1 MQLDPVHLIEAAI
14 YSKLINELSEV
25 FKNRN
30 IDIRYIFVSIFLF
43 YLITRINVLDNV
55 KNLIHSNNKISSL
68 TIPGHKK
75 KYTLG
80 GFGQKEVVKV
90 VYSEKFKAITHYL
103 VKNKNKD
110 ISSFN
115 EVIKIATTY
124 YEEEEKIEFIMLP
137 EYNQKILICEK
148 DKIYLEIVIQY
159 EEKEYEKKDG
169 EKPKKIV
176 DKNYVYKIF
185 IPENNKYFALED
197 FIKNCVNEYEFDT
210 VFAKNKQMIFEYLRS
225 HKDEDDRNKLYFRE
239 FPFKSNKY
247 LDKNIFF
254 EGKEKFIE
262 YIRRFKIDNT
272 DLSYEKDYENA
283 GVTCKATMLLTG
295 QPGTGKS
302 CTIRGILN
310 ETGRHGVLV
319 SWSKIKTCS
328 DFCSIFRLTEIN
340 NKKYEL
346 NKLCYIF
353 EDFDA
358 NNNGVLKERSQDMGV
373 ISNHSSYT
381 IVNDSDTSDDSHDIN
396 KIVKTKLDEVNKLMK
411 ITNKIDDELTLECVL
426 NVLDGIIELHGAMV
440 IFTTNHLEH
449 IDPAFFRSGR
459 IDYRHEFK
467 LATVSIIKEMLGKIR
482 NIDTTNP
489 AYIKYFDKMTDYT
502 LSPADIQT
510 ACFKYTKND
519 AEMIL
524 NEIVELCK
532 SKNVK
537 K

>member
-1 MQLDPVHLIEAAI
+1 MQLDPTHLIEAAI

-25 FKNRN
+25 LKKNI

-43 YLITRINVLDNV
+43 YLITRINVLDNI
-55 KNLIHSNNKISSL
+55 KHLIHRNNKISSL
-68 TIPGHKK
+68 TIPAHKK
-75 KYTLG
+75 KYTLA
-80 GFGQKEVVKV
+80 GFCQKEVVKV
-90 VYSEKFKAITHYL
+90 VYSEKFKAITHFL

-115 EVIKIATTY
+115 EIIKIAADY
-124 YEEEEKIEFIMLP
+124 YYDEEKIEFIMLP

-148 DKIYLEIVIQY
+148 EKIFLEIIIQY
-159 EEKEYEKKDG
+159 EEKEDEDKKG
-169 EKPKKIV
+169 EKTKKIV
-176 DKNYVYKIF
+176 DKNYIYKIS
-185 IPENNKYFALED
+185 IPEKNKYFILED

-210 VFAKNKQMIFEYLRS
+210 LFAKNKQMIFEYLRS
-225 HKDEDDRNKLYFRE
+225 HKDEDDRNKLFFRE

-247 LDKNIFF
+247 LDKNIYF

-262 YIRRFKIDNT
+262 YIRRFKIDNA

-295 QPGTGKS
+295 RPGTGKS

-340 NKKYEL
+340 GKKYEL

-358 NNNGVLKERSQDMGV
+358 NNNGVLKERNQDMGV
-373 ISNHSSYT
+373 VSNQSAYT
-381 IVNDSDTSDDSHDIN
+381 IVNNVLAIDDCDDIN
-396 KIVKTKLDEVNKLMK
+396 KREKTKLDEINKLIK
-411 ITNKIDDELTLECVL
+411 VTNKIEDELTLECVL

-440 IFTTNHLEH
+440 IFTTNHLEQ

-482 NIDTTNP
+482 NIDTTDP
-489 AYIKYFDKMTDYT
+489 TYMKYFDKMTDYT

-510 ACFKYTKND
+510 ICFKYTQND
-519 AEMIL
+519 ADIIL
-524 NEIVELCK
+524 NEIVELCE
-532 SKNVK
+532 SKNLSE
-537 K
+537 

>member
-1 MQLDPVHLIEAAI
+1 MQLDPIHLIEAAI

-25 FKNRN
+25 LKKNK
-30 IDIRYIFVSIFLF
+30 IDMRYIFVSIFLF
-43 YLITRINVLDNV
+43 YLIKRINVLDNI
-55 KNLIHSNNKISSL
+55 KHIINRNSKISSI

-75 KYTLG
+75 KYTIG
-80 GFGQKEVVKV
+80 GFSQKEIVKV
-90 VYSEKFKAITHYL
+90 VYSEKFKAITHFL
-103 VKNKNKD
+103 TKNKNKE
-110 ISSFN
+110 ISCFN
-115 EVIKIATTY
+115 EVIKVAADY
-124 YEEEEKIEFIMLP
+124 YYDEEKIEFILLP

-148 DKIYLEIVIQY
+148 YKIYLEIVIQY
-159 EEKEYEKKDG
+159 EEKEEEKSSEDKT
-169 EKPKKIV
+169 KKIV
-176 DKNYVYKIF
+176 DKNYIYKIS
-185 IPENNKYFALED
+185 IHEKNQYSTIEN
-197 FIKNCVNEYEFDT
+197 FIKKCVNEYRTDT
-210 VFAKNKQMIFEYLRS
+210 IFAENKQMIFEYLRS
-225 HKDEDDRNKLYFRE
+225 QKDEDNQNKLYFRE

-262 YIRRFKIDNT
+262 YIRRFKIDNA

-283 GVTCKATMLLTG
+283 GVTCKATLLLTG

-358 NNNGVLKERSQDMGV
+358 NNNGVLKERNQDIGIV
-373 ISNHSSYT
+373 SNQSYT
-381 IVNDSDTSDDSHDIN
+381 IVNDGDVTKDEKS
-396 KIVKTKLDEVNKLMK
+396 KLDEFNKLIK
-411 ITNKIDDELTLECVL
+411 INNKIEDELTLECVL

-459 IDYRHEFK
+459 IDYRHEFR
-467 LATVSIIKEMLGKIR
+467 LASISIIKEMLCKIR
-482 NIDTTNP
+482 DIDINNEQ
-489 AYIKYFDKMTDYT
+489 YSKYFEKMIDYV

-510 ACFKYTKND
+510 ICFKYKKND